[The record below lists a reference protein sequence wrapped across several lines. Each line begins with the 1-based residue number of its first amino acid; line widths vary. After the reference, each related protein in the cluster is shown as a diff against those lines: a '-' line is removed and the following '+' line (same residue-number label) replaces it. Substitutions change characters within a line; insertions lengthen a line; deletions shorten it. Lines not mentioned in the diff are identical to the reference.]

1 MLTLRALVRNVYPT
15 KEFTNKETGVVT
27 QPGHKVQLEFEAIVG
42 EGGEKKIVLDDFNV
56 RQLGDVY
63 RKAIGKVINVPV
75 GMYVPDGSNQPVL
88 YIPKGA
94 LPTLA
99 A

>member
-1 MLTLRALVRNVYPT
+1 MLQLQALVRNVFPT
-15 KEFTNKETGVVT
+15 KEFTDKVTGVIT
-27 QPGHKVQLEFEAIVG
+27 PPGHKVQLEYEAVVA
-42 EGGEKKIVLDDFNV
+42 EGGDKKIVLDDFNI
-56 RQLGDVY
+56 RQQGDAY
-63 RKAIGKVINVPV
+63 RKAIGKRINVPV
-75 GMYVPDGSNQPVL
+75 GMYLPDGSKQPAL